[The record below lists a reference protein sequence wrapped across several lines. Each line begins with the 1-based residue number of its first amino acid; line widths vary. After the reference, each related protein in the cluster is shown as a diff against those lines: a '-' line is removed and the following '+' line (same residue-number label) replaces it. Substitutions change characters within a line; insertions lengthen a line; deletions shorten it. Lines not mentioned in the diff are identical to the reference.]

1 MTQFFLTV
9 LNMSISAGY
18 VVLVVLLL
26 RLLLKCAPRW
36 ISVLLWGIVAVRL
49 ICPVSVESV
58 LSLIPSAET
67 VSPDI
72 MFDAVP
78 SVNTGIPIVNN
89 ALNPILEES
98 FAPSVGDSANP
109 LQILL
114 PILAAVWCAG
124 MAVMVIYTVISYLRL
139 QRKVRTAVRLR
150 DNIYQS
156 EAVVSPFVLGILRP
170 RIYLPFGLSEQDA
183 ALVIAHEQ
191 AHVKRR
197 DHWWKPLGFLLLTLH
212 WFNPLLWLGYVL
224 LCRDIE
230 LACDEKVIRSL
241 DHARRA
247 DYSQA
252 LLTCS
257 VNRRMIAACPLAFG
271 EVGVKNRVKTVLNY
285 RKPAFWIILAAIV
298 ACIALAVCFLTN
310 PPSDVPPDAP
320 PVVDLAVETE
330 YPGIYLTIDKIEIN
344 SSGNMIFRTTWHN
357 STDKQAMYGNPFG
370 IQYKGNN
377 GWEAVDKTEDRVFT
391 TEGILLHPNS
401 DRSKIYNADYYDLS
415 RAGTYRLIASFSVM
429 REDGNYKT
437 WAQFTVGAESS
448 EAELRALVPQYFD
461 LDASEGLDVYVWQFA
476 KEHYGFGLLPHS
488 DEHKNGIASELLNL
502 KGCSLGA
509 MRTILATYDLDP
521 AEIHVIPWQNPLSSY
536 MGDLWVF
543 YAGEDH
549 EAERQAYVQ
558 NVRNMLFGPYS
569 PVVYTPTVSS
579 SLVYAA
585 PPYSFILSKIPRISI
600 REDRAYDFDTG
611 EFLGDLTPVYLDKT
625 DFLELM
631 GEFGSRY
638 AEQGQGIALS
648 NQYAYA
654 VTPPADTAGSIDL
667 YYILIQNDGSLLTVY
682 GHYKDGRRDD
692 LIRWIFRTATSGT

>member
-26 RLLLKCAPRW
+26 RLLLKRAPKW

-78 SVNTGIPIVNN
+78 SVNTGIPIVND

-98 FAPSVGDSANP
+98 FAPSMGDSANP

-357 STDKQAMYGNPFG
+357 STDKQAMYGNPFA

-654 VTPPADTAGSIDL
+654 VTHPADTADSIDL